1 METNQEKPRE
11 SGAGRSGSQ
20 FPSLT
25 AQSVKDQPE
34 PTGPAA
40 VYPYKTTA
48 PIDCEPPL
56 VATPTQREAAAIVGW
71 CMFGAALLYM
81 AKTLF

>member
-1 METNQEKPRE
+1 
-11 SGAGRSGSQ
+11 
-20 FPSLT
+20 
-25 AQSVKDQPE
+25 
-34 PTGPAA
+34 
-40 VYPYKTTA
+40 
-48 PIDCEPPL
+48 L